1 VHASPRSGNGSRGDY
16 NVDIVEASPMMEITR
31 ALVSSMLVLACGFCL
46 VNVFQPWSAAHA
58 QANTRVFEI
67 RTYTAADGKLDALN
81 ARFRD
86 HTMALFKKHDMTS
99 VAYFTPQDAPLK
111 QNTLIYILAH
121 PSREAAAR
129 NWQAFQNDP
138 EWQKVK
144 ADSETQGALTTK
156 IESVFVDPTDYSP
169 MK

>member
-1 VHASPRSGNGSRGDY
+1 MTK
-16 NVDIVEASPMMEITR
+16 MMR
-31 ALVSSMLVLACGFCL
+31 PNLVSSMLVFACGFWL
-46 VNVFQPWSAAHA
+46 RSLLQPWSAVHA
-58 QANTRVFEI
+58 QPNTRVFEI
-67 RTYTAADGKLDALN
+67 RTYTAAEGKLGALH

-86 HTMALFKKHDMTS
+86 HTLAIFERHGMTNVGYFK
-99 VAYFTPQDAPLK
+99 PQDAPLE

-121 PSREAAAR
+121 PSREAAAK

-144 ADSETQGALTTK
+144 AASETQGALTTK
-156 IESVFVDPTDYSP
+156 IESVLADPTDYSP